1 MSASNNM
8 NIFEIWSRAK
18 AARDHVERDIR
29 EKESRE
35 IMPELFTQAQNNV
48 RYLRCYINTLRGN
61 ANSVQGATAAETKRK
76 RDGAKDQ
83 LAWLERKLEEETVWA
98 IHYGRLLGKT
108 PII

>member
-1 MSASNNM
+1 MSALNNM

-18 AARDHVERDIR
+18 AARDHVERDLQER
-29 EKESRE
+29 ERRE
-35 IMPELFTQAQNNV
+35 ILPELFTQAQNNV

-76 RDGAKDQ
+76 RDGARDQ
-83 LAWLERKLEEETVWA
+83 LSWLERKLEEEIGWA
-98 IHYGRLLGKT
+98 QHYARLLGKV